1 MPLANSC
8 VLRRHCRRLAFF
20 LPCFACTGPGRC
32 TYTPAPRTRSGPASA
47 GLLRTHLRFWLRR
60 AHRSGASFQGV
71 RIHLQRLQDEAPRL
85 GLAFQP
91 PQPPFPSLL
100 SEPTWRPSGPRAP
113 LSDAGRAAGCG
124 RRTSPAPSTGGP
136 PPRPHAELLGLQ
148 TSGPMGPNSQLLA
161 RSPGDLPA
169 PGNWRP
175 NPKHRGCSETRGL
188 SSLRQ

>member
-1 MPLANSC
+1 MCLEGTVDGWHFSFPVSRVPARGDALTP
-8 VLRRHCRRLAFF
+8 RRPGPGPVPRAQACCALTSDSGSAALTVQAPPSRVFASTSSVSRTKRLASAWPSSRLS
-20 LPCFACTGPGRC
+20 LPSPHFC
-32 TYTPAPRTRSGPASA
+32 RSPHGD
-47 GLLRTHLRFWLRR
+47 
-60 AHRSGASFQGV
+60 
-71 RIHLQRLQDEAPRL
+71 LQA
-85 GLAFQP
+85 
-91 PQPPFPSLL
+91 
-100 SEPTWRPSGPRAP
+100 PRAP
-113 LSDAGRAAGCG
+113 CSDAGRAAGCG

>member
-20 LPCFACTGPGRC
+20 LPCFACTGPGDMHSHPGAQDPVRSSERR
-32 TYTPAPRTRSGPASA
+32 PAAHSPPILAPPRSPFRRLLPWCSHPPPASPGSSA
-47 GLLRTHLRFWLRR
+47 SPRPGLPTT
-60 AHRSGASFQGV
+60 SAS
-71 RIHLQRLQDEAPRL
+71 L
-85 GLAFQP
+85 
-91 PQPPFPSLL
+91 PSLL

-113 LSDAGRAAGCG
+113 RSDAGRAAGCG

-136 PPRPHAELLGLQ
+136 PPRPHAELLSLQ
-148 TSGPMGPNSQLLA
+148 TSGPMGLNSQLLA

-169 PGNWRP
+169 PGNWWP
-175 NPKHRGCSETRGL
+175 NTKHRGCSETRGL

>member
-91 PQPPFPSLL
+91 PQPPFCRSPHGDLQA
-100 SEPTWRPSGPRAP
+100 PAPRALTQDGP
-113 LSDAGRAAGCG
+113 LDAGEEHPQHLPRAA
-124 RRTSPAPSTGGP
+124 RR
-136 PPRPHAELLGLQ
+136 LGLTRSSWACRPQ
-148 TSGPMGPNSQLLA
+148 A
-161 RSPGDLPA
+161 RWVRIHSF
-169 PGNWRP
+169 
-175 NPKHRGCSETRGL
+175 
-188 SSLRQ
+188 